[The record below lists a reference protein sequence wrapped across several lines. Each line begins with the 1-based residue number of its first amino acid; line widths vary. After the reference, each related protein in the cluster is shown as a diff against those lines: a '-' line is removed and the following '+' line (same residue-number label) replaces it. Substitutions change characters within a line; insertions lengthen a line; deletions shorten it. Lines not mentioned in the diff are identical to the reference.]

1 MFVNGE
7 ITMNSSLMTDDHLLI
22 MVITK
27 CYREQCL
34 VSVNRSFIMHLL
46 TINYAFFVLQQ
57 PDLK

>member
-1 MFVNGE
+1 
-7 ITMNSSLMTDDHLLI
+7 MNSSLMTDDHLLI